1 MVLSVMWGTRRAME
15 MVKRLPL
22 WNEAARD
29 SQHLEVRLCRNILFS
44 TRGRKG
50 YLFLLHFGVPFATEN
65 SFLRMPRTPQVM
77 RTEPRL
83 LPGVLPGAALAGSK
97 FWASEPA
104 QNWAQLLKIAQLC
117 SLCFPA
123 WKGHRLFLVPPE
135 PGLGVGG
142 KIAML
147 GQLQSLFSPCPSTTA
162 CPVGEETN
170 LTTPDFALPT

>member
-1 MVLSVMWGTRRAME
+1 MRQLEILNIQKFDFPETSFSLPEEGKDIYFCFILGSPSPLKTLSSERRE
-15 MVKRLPL
+15 P
-22 WNEAARD
+22 
-29 SQHLEVRLCRNILFS
+29 
-44 TRGRKG
+44 
-50 YLFLLHFGVPFATEN
+50 
-65 SFLRMPRTPQVM
+65 PQVM

-170 LTTPDFALPT
+170 LTMPDFALPT